1 MAGTLEGR
9 EVIAAGLVAALGVT
23 TLATSAVNG
32 RPGYARGLTGRA
44 RQKWAH
50 FWGLNCAR
58 GGAL

>member
-50 FWGLNCAR
+50 FWGLN
-58 GGAL
+58 